1 MRLTSEEATLPIAA
15 ALPAIGAIAGAG
27 ATIYSASQASKA
39 NKKGLAAQQ
48 AAADRAAGLQEQQY
62 ADLAP
67 WRSYGLGAL
76 QQLAQVNGIT
86 IPQSTFD
93 ATGSSKAAAASAYLQ
108 QNPDVAAGAQKE
120 INNPKSDFYGASP
133 EDYAQWHYDN
143 YGKNEGR
150 AAPAAPTQAA
160 TPTTAAG
167 TPPAANQT
175 AASAD
180 PRLAGFFA
188 SPDYGFR
195 VQEGTS
201 AITGNAASRGL
212 LDSGATGKALINY
225 SQQAGSAE
233 FSNWYNRLAA
243 AAGVGQAATTQ
254 SQASQNNQGNIIQ
267 NQAQN
272 QASSYQTQAGIN
284 SGLVGNLV
292 GIGNGL
298 LQAYGGGAGS
308 SAAGKY
314 VPTTNNSVG
323 VQGALAGQSPG
334 VFNDSTIR
342 SLFSSV
348 L

>member
-1 MRLTSEEATLPIAA
+1 VVRLTSEEATLPIAA
-15 ALPAIGAIAGAG
+15 AIPAIVGVASAG
-27 ATIYSASQASKA
+27 ATIYSASQQSKA
-39 NKKGLAAQQ
+39 NKKGLAVQQ
-48 AAADRAAGLQEQQY
+48 AAADRAAGFEEQKY

-93 ATGSSKAAAASAYLQ
+93 NTGSSKAAAASAYLQ
-108 QNPDVAAGAQKE
+108 QNPDVAAGAQRE
-120 INNPKSDFYGASP
+120 ISNPKSDFYGASP
-133 EDYAQWHYDN
+133 EEYAQYHYDT
-143 YGKNEGR
+143 YGKSEGR
-150 AAPAAPTQAA
+150 TFQAPAQAPATTTPTG
-160 TPTTAAG
+160 TPTTG
-167 TPPAANQT
+167 NPT

-201 AITGNAASRGL
+201 AITGNTASRGL

-225 SQQAGSAE
+225 GQQAGSAE
-233 FSNWYNRLAA
+233 FSNWYNRLSA

-254 SQASQNNQGNIIQ
+254 SGQALTNQGNIAQ

-284 SGLVGNLV
+284 NGLVGGLV
-292 GIGNGL
+292 GIGSGL
-298 LQAYGGGAGS
+298 LQQYGGGGGG
-308 SAAGKY
+308 SAAGRY
-314 VPTTNNSVG
+314 VPTTNNTVG
-323 VQGALAGQSPG
+323 VQGALQGQGPG
-334 VFNDSTIR
+334 VFNDSTLR
-342 SLFSSV
+342 TLYGAV

>member
-15 ALPAIGAIAGAG
+15 ALPAVLTAG
-27 ATIYSASQASKA
+27 ATIYSASQSTKA
-39 NKKGLAAQQ
+39 NKKALAAQQ
-48 AAADRAAGLQEQQY
+48 TAADRAAGLQEQQY

-67 WRSYGLGAL
+67 WRSFGLGAL

-93 ATGSSKAAAASAYLQ
+93 NTGSSKAAAASAYLQ
-108 QNPDVAAGAQKE
+108 QYPDVAAGAQRE
-120 INNPKSDFYGASP
+120 IQNPKSDFYGASP
-133 EDYAQWHYDN
+133 EEYAQYHYDN

-150 AAPAAPTQAA
+150 TFQAPAQTPAPA
-160 TPTTAAG
+160 TPTG
-167 TPPAANQT
+167 TPNATNPT

-188 SPDYGFR
+188 SPDYAFR

-225 SQQAGSAE
+225 GQQAGSAE

-243 AAGVGQAATTQ
+243 AAGVGQAATNQ
-254 SQASQNNQGNIIQ
+254 SGQALTNQGNIVQ

-284 SGLVGNLV
+284 NGLVGNLV

-298 LQAYGGGAGS
+298 LQGYGGGGS
-308 SAAGKY
+308 PSAAGRY
-314 VPTTNNSVG
+314 VPTTNNAVG
-323 VQGALAGQSPG
+323 VQGALSGQSPG
-334 VFNDSTIR
+334 VFNDSTLR
-342 SLFSSV
+342 NLYGSV